1 MLRMLVCSVL
11 LLGVTWAFVYAVLK
25 LGKVGKWI
33 IGMKQ
38 VWFLASLSQNY
49 PMG

>member
-11 LLGVTWAFVYAVLK
+11 LLGVTGAFVYVVLK

-33 IGMKQ
+33 IG
-38 VWFLASLSQNY
+38 
-49 PMG
+49 